1 MTEKP
6 RIDRPIVVEGKYDKI
21 KLDSLFD
28 ATVIVTDGFGIFK
41 DKAKQQYLRTLAE
54 GHGLITATDP
64 DGAGLVIRGFL
75 SGIIPKDR
83 IVHILIPPT
92 PGKERRKDRP
102 SKEGTLGLEGIDS
115 DVLRRLFEPYFVTA
129 ESRKIDPITTADL
142 YDDGLVGAE
151 SSKELRIELA
161 KILDLPT
168 NLSSASL
175 IDAVNLL
182 GGRDVYN
189 DAIATLAK
197 RGRKEQKE

>member
-41 DKAKQQYLRTLAE
+41 DKAKQQYLRALAE

-129 ESRKIDPITTADL
+129 ESRTIDPITNADL

-151 SSKELRIELA
+151 NSKELRTELA

-175 IDAVNLL
+175 IDAINLL
-182 GGRDVYN
+182 GGREVYN